1 MIFELHDVTD
11 FFSCFGDGYCVEMP
25 TDQDQLGR
33 LLDFLCAQRAQWRF
47 YATCSNGNWFHGV
60 HIAFPKNTDTDAAMR
75 HVCELLGI
83 DSYCVVEGGTQT
95 VVDTSGDV
103 LAFADFTERH
113 EDTSV

>member
-1 MIFELHDVTD
+1 MTFELLPVKD
-11 FFSCFGDGYCVEMP
+11 FYRHFGNGYCVEMP

-47 YATCSNGNWFHGV
+47 YATCPNGNWFHGV
-60 HIAFPKNTDTDAAMR
+60 HIAFPKNTNTDAAMR

-83 DSYCVVEGGTQT
+83 ESYCVVEGGTQT